1 MLVALLSVASVWRPW
16 GEVNERTRGTL
27 GWVSEFTR
35 GLDFGVDIVGGSR
48 VLLSLQASHLVFQF
62 NPSDLPGA
70 YEEVVGILENGLQTR
85 VLPVDEKGEAI
96 REGLPYDRYTGIARV
111 EVGLR
116 ATEGLLNLVENLVGG
131 KATLLRENV
140 KNTVCSQ
147 TRNEVIEILKN
158 RVDPLGTRGAVLK
171 PLGGNLVL
179 YEIPGLQPQE
189 AEVLLGKQG
198 RLEIWLENE
207 VLLYGEHILRVD
219 PPRASLEE
227 RNAAELPFRL
237 TDEGADRFR
246 EGAAGKA
253 NYPTVVYVDRP
264 TDAVLLVQEEF
275 LSGLP
280 VLEYE
285 DYSHMFRARG
295 FPEEGGGYYLQVP
308 AAVTSREVLSVE
320 ALSFLEEMSSTKFR
334 ILLVGEFSE
343 GVVEGLPPSYSVENV
358 PRPEEGTE
366 AWIREACGCKSVIT
380 ISPSLAQELLTGRTV
395 KDLVITVS
403 RASGEEAMREART
416 LRTILSQRLPV
427 GVSVEGETVLEA
439 RLGTTFLKQLLWAG
453 LFSFLGVGGLV
464 FLRYRRP
471 RVTLAVMGTMI
482 LELVITLGVVSL
494 LPYSLNLAELA
505 GVVLVIGTGVDAQI
519 IITDEV
525 VRGGVREV
533 RAPGGLRDRV
543 RRAFRVIWGSSLT
556 TLVAMLSLAT
566 LGFGEMRGFAL
577 ITILGI
583 LLSVLLTR
591 PLYARMVNAILGRGE
606 AGG

>member
-1 MLVALLSVASVWRPW
+1 MMLVALLSLASVWRPW
-16 GEVNERTRGTL
+16 AGVNERARSTL
-27 GWVSEFTR
+27 GWASEFTR
-35 GLDFGVDIVGGSR
+35 GLNFGVDIVGGSR

-70 YEEVVGILENGLQTR
+70 YEEVVGILENGLRTR
-85 VLPVDEKGEAI
+85 VLPLDERGEALK
-96 REGLPYDRYTGIARV
+96 GGAPYDSQGIARV
-111 EVGLR
+111 EVGVR
-116 ATEGLLNLVENLVGG
+116 ATEALLNLVENLVAG

-140 KNTVCSQ
+140 TNAVCSQ
-147 TRNEVIEILKN
+147 TRSEVIEILKN

-198 RLEIWLENE
+198 RLEVWLEDE

-219 PPRASLEE
+219 PPRASLEQ

-237 TDEGADRFR
+237 TDEGAERFR

-264 TDAVLLVQEEF
+264 TDAVLLVQEEL

-280 VLEYE
+280 VLEYV
-285 DYSHMFRARG
+285 DHMFRARG
-295 FPEEGGGYYLQVP
+295 LPEEGGGYYLQVP
-308 AAVTSREVLSVE
+308 AAVTPGGALSVD
-320 ALSFLEEMSSTKFR
+320 ALSFLQEMSSTKSR

-343 GVVEGLPPSYSVENV
+343 EVLRGLPSSYSVENV
-358 PRPEEGTE
+358 PKPEGGAE

-403 RASGEEAMREART
+403 RASGEEAMKEART

-439 RLGTTFLKQLLWAG
+439 RLGTTFLRQLLWAG
-453 LFSFLGVGGLV
+453 LFSFLGVGALI
-464 FLRYRRP
+464 FFRYRRP
-471 RVTLAVMGTMI
+471 SITLAVMGTMV

-494 LPYSLNLAELA
+494 LPYSLDLAELA

-519 IITDEV
+519 IITDEIL
-525 VRGGVREV
+525 RGGVREV

-591 PLYARMVNAILGRGE
+591 PLYARMANIILGRG
-606 AGG
+606 AG